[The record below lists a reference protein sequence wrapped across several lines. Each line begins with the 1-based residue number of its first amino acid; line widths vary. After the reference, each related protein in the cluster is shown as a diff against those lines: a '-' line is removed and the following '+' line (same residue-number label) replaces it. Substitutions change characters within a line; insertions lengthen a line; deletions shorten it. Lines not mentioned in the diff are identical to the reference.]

1 VTRTSSW
8 LAAVC
13 AAALLPWA
21 ATATP
26 DAASEPRV
34 ERVAGGLES
43 EDLEIGKGAEA
54 RPGSTVE
61 VHYTGWLADGSV
73 FDASRDR
80 GRPLAFRLGAGMVI
94 RGWDEGIVGM
104 KVGGV
109 RRLRIPPALG
119 YGARGVEGSIP
130 GNAHLVVEIELVAV
144 R

>member
-1 VTRTSSW
+1 MRSNAW
-8 LAAVC
+8 LAALC
-13 AAALLPWA
+13 AAALLPLA
-21 ATATP
+21 ATATSG
-26 DAASEPRV
+26 AAGEPRV
-34 ERVAGGLES
+34 ESAASGLES
-43 EDLEIGKGAEA
+43 EDLQVGKGAEA
-54 RPGSTVE
+54 RPGTTVE

-73 FDASRDR
+73 FDASRER

-130 GNAHLVVEIELVAV
+130 KNAHLVVEIELVAV